1 MLAGIWSIPFPFAM
15 HEPSGREKCRA
26 RVAVQ
31 LLGETMTDRILKAA
45 ITASVALMALLYVAH
60 NIANLQQAYDF
71 FVYTTS
77 HADQEAYPVT
87 LLPVPPAFLIVI
99 AMVLVFSLELLAGL
113 GGLYGAWKLFSL
125 RRASPDAFEAGKR
138 WAKIA
143 MAAAVVNWWG
153 LFQGV
158 AVAGYQMWQMPLGQ
172 GPFDGSWVYGGMAM
186 MTLIYLSIVERGVD

>member
-1 MLAGIWSIPFPFAM
+1 M
-15 HEPSGREKCRA
+15 HEAGGPAKSRA
-26 RVAVQ
+26 RVVVQ
-31 LLGETMTDRILKAA
+31 LLGETMTDRVLKAA

-60 NIANLQQAYDF
+60 NIANLPQAYDF

-87 LLPVPPAFLIVI
+87 LLPVPPAFLIAI
-99 AMVLVFSLELLAGL
+99 AMVVVFSLELLAGL
-113 GGLYGAWKLFSL
+113 GGLFGAWKMWSA
-125 RRASPDAFEAGKR
+125 RSTTAADFELAKR

-153 LFQGV
+153 LFQGI
-158 AVAGYQMWQMPLGQ
+158 AIAGYQLWQMPLGQ

-186 MTLIYLSIVERGVD
+186 MTLIYISMREPDMP